1 MLTGYY
7 KDPEKT
13 AASIDKEGW
22 LHTGDLGSFDKNGQ
36 IMFHGRTKDML
47 KVGGENVAAAEI
59 ESVLNTHPAVELAQI
74 VGAPDP
80 RYEEV
85 AAAFIKLKKDAEAS
99 EEDLIEHCQ
108 GKLARFKI
116 PRYVRFVDDWPMSTS
131 KIQKFKLKDQ
141 ITRELQNGGA

>member
-1 MLTGYY
+1 MAGFIQ
-7 KDPEKT
+7 
-13 AASIDKEGW
+13 AI
-22 LHTGDLGSFDKNGQ
+22 LGSRDANGQ

-59 ESVLNTHPAVELAQI
+59 EAVLNSHPAVELSQI

-85 AAAFIKLKKDAEAS
+85 AAAFIKLKNSAS
-99 EEDLIEHCQ
+99 INEEDLIAHCQ

-131 KIQKFKLKDQ
+131 KIQKFKLKEQ
-141 ITRELQNGGA
+141 IAKEIEANSNNAA